1 VKNLRGKWFLPET
14 LNAKLLAV
22 SVISAGVSLFAA
34 CGALAVYDYVTYLNT
49 FITDTASYAHILAQ
63 NSTASVSFHDESDAE
78 QTLASLKAEPHVVA
92 AAIYDGS
99 GSRLATYFRSG
110 PVPIPQALQFPASKN
125 VLEADQLDVWCPVD
139 LNGKLIG
146 SVYLQSDLGAL
157 AARRREYEQ
166 VFAGVM
172 LGAMSVALLLA
183 MRLRRIIVGPILHL
197 SQTALAVS
205 NDRNYSV
212 RAQKSSDDELGT
224 LVDCFNAMLEQIQQR
239 DVQLNLHKDHLEE
252 MVLSRTTELQ
262 AAKERAEEA
271 SRAKSAF
278 LANMSHEIRTPMT
291 AILGYSDLLLQP
303 GQTMSDRVNSLQIV
317 RRNARHLMDLIND
330 ILDISKI
337 EAEKMTVEKIP
348 TDAARVVVEVVSTL
362 RSKALARQLSL
373 QVEFVG
379 DIPAEIK
386 TDPLRLKQVLM
397 NLVGNAIKFSEHGG
411 VTLKMWVEKLAESSR
426 LWVEVTDTG
435 IGMSDEQIA
444 RLFQPFV
451 QADGS
456 MTRKYGG
463 TGLGLVISKRLIEF
477 MKGELSVRSKLGR
490 GSIFSLHVDGGP
502 LDGVAMRQNLTE
514 SMITMGTPSE
524 ENGQVTLRGRIL
536 LAEDGV
542 DNQNLITLHLT
553 TAGAEVVVASNGRI
567 ACQLMCREP
576 FDLIL
581 MDMQMPEMD
590 GYAATRELRRLGHT
604 LPILALTAHAM
615 SGDRAKCL
623 EAGCTDYLTKPIDR
637 DLLLRT
643 LDNYLSRVKPAP
655 ARPPAPSKAAAGA
668 EATAIA
674 MRQAVAGFVSRLP
687 TRVDSLRGMLAGNNI
702 DELRRL
708 LHQLKGVGAGY
719 GFPKITEAA
728 ARAES
733 LIKTTAQIDSIRAGV
748 DELVALIRGIDG
760 YDPSKETHGR
770 QAAVDR

>member
-1 VKNLRGKWFLPET
+1 VRTSRRKWFVPET

-22 SVISAGVSLFAA
+22 SVVSAGVSLIAA
-34 CGALAVYDYVTYLNT
+34 CGALAVYDYVSYLNT
-49 FITDTASYAHILAQ
+49 FVTDTASYAEILAE
-63 NSTASVSFHDESDAE
+63 NSTASVSFRDESDAA
-78 QTLASLKAEPHVVA
+78 QTLASLRAEPHVVA
-92 AAIYDGS
+92 AAVFDGT
-99 GSRLATYFRSG
+99 GTRLAAYYRSDE
-110 PVPIPQALQFPASKN
+110 VAIPPAPEFPALRR
-125 VLEADQLDVWCPVD
+125 VLLSDRLEVWCPVN

-205 NDRNYSV
+205 TDRNYSV
-212 RAQKSSDDELGT
+212 RAHKANDDELGT

-252 MVLSRTTELQ
+252 MVASRTMELQ
-262 AAKERAEEA
+262 AAKQRAEEA

-362 RSKALARQLSL
+362 RSKALSKQLSL
-373 QVEFVG
+373 AVEFAG
-379 DIPAEIK
+379 DIPAEIR

-397 NLVGNAIKFSEHGG
+397 NLVNNAIKFSQHGG
-411 VTLKMWVEKLAESSR
+411 VSLKMWVEKLTDSSR
-426 LWVEVTDTG
+426 LWIEISDTG
-435 IGMSDEQIA
+435 IGMSDEQIS

-463 TGLGLVISKRLIEF
+463 TGLGLVISKRLVEY
-477 MKGELSVRSKLGR
+477 MRGDLTVRSKPGH
-490 GSIFSLHVDGGP
+490 GSVFTLYVDGGP
-502 LDGVAMRQNLTE
+502 LEGVPMRQNLTE
-514 SMITMGTPSE
+514 SMISMGSPGE
-524 ENGQVTLRGRIL
+524 EDGQLTLRGRIL

-542 DNQNLITLHLT
+542 DNQNLIALHLT
-553 TAGAEVVVASNGRI
+553 TAGAEVVIAPNGRI
-567 ACQLMCREP
+567 ACQLVCREA
-576 FDLIL
+576 FDLVL

-615 SGDRAKCL
+615 SGDRAKCM

-643 LDNYLSRVKPAP
+643 LDNYLSRLKTAAPPEPAAPKP
-655 ARPPAPSKAAAGA
+655 AGA
-668 EATAIA
+668 EATAAA

-687 TRVDSLRGMLAGNNI
+687 ARVDSLRSLLAENNI

-708 LHQLKGVGAGY
+708 VHQLKGVGTGY

-733 LIKTTAQIDSIRAGV
+733 LIKTTAQVESIRTGV
-748 DELVALIRGIDG
+748 DELIGLIRTVDG
-760 YDPSKETHGR
+760 YDPSQETHGR
-770 QAAVDR
+770 QAASHH